1 MSLFTYDSTD
11 YVSLMIFE
19 ADGSND
25 VICGAYTAETE
36 TDEDGID
43 WTMMSFED
51 VYTGNSCK
59 VGCAEPDDGSC
70 YIFDLNANTYEAK
83 YLTADET
90 ITYMG
95 AAVAVAAET
104 E

>member
-1 MSLFTYDSTD
+1 
-11 YVSLMIFE
+11 MIFE

-25 VICGAYTAETE
+25 VICGAYKAETE
-36 TDEDGID
+36 TDDDGID

-59 VGCAEPDDGSC
+59 IGCAEPDDGSC
-70 YIFDLNANTYEAK
+70 YIFDQNANTYEAK